1 MCDLDIHI
9 VLRDREFNKVVEYQ
23 SLKADGQVFT
33 IEDAKKYIEQF
44 NGVASRKFFRI
55 YNDNDYDSLK
65 VQPRGGDFHDDESVE
80 KMAVDHNQLM
90 ATASLPMQEANC
102 QLVNISLADMERK
115 QTEQTLK
122 MHEDMQSLPKN
133 DILQRQ
139 DST

>member
-115 QTEQTLK
+115 QTE
-122 MHEDMQSLPKN
+122 
-133 DILQRQ
+133 
-139 DST
+139 